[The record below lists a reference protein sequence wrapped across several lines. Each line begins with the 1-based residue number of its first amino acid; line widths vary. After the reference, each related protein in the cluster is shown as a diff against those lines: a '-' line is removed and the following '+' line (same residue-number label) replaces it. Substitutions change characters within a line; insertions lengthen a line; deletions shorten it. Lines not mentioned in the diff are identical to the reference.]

1 MEIDLKNRFK
11 SKELDIKDN
20 YNMSNLTSENFSD
33 EVNTS
38 NRSSISF
45 IPSKLKTSQID
56 EFDLN
61 VYKTKK
67 KIELLNKYIHIISS
81 LLIIISEIICQIENE
96 NYSEFNFYTRVVGSI
111 IINNLYKNPQVI
123 WKEIF

>member
-20 YNMSNLTSENFSD
+20 YNMS
-33 EVNTS
+33 
-38 NRSSISF
+38 
-45 IPSKLKTSQID
+45 ID

-81 LLIIISEIICQIENE
+81 LLIIISEIICQNENE
-96 NYSEFNFYTRVVGSI
+96 NFSEFNFYIRVVDLI

>member
-1 MEIDLKNRFK
+1 
-11 SKELDIKDN
+11 
-20 YNMSNLTSENFSD
+20 MSNLTSENFSD

-38 NRSSISF
+38 NRISISF

-61 VYKTKK
+61 AYKTKQK

-81 LLIIISEIICQIENE
+81 LIIIISEIICQNKNE
-96 NYSEFNFYTRVVGSI
+96 NYSEFNFYIRVVDLI
-111 IINNLYKNPQVI
+111 IIDILYKNPQVT
-123 WKEIF
+123 WKEIV

>member
-1 MEIDLKNRFK
+1 MEIDLKILFK
-11 SKELDIKDN
+11 SKELYIKDN

-45 IPSKLKTSQID
+45 IPSKLKTCQID

-61 VYKTKK
+61 GYKTKQK
-67 KIELLNKYIHIISS
+67 KIELLKKYIHILDIISS
-81 LLIIISEIICQIENE
+81 LIIIISEIICQIENE
-96 NYSEFNFYTRVVGSI
+96 NFSD
-111 IINNLYKNPQVI
+111 L
-123 WKEIF
+123 IFI